1 MNGFGT
7 NWFASDAAMVGKLIA
22 KDWQVYQKQLAG
34 FVAGLLL
41 ALGLVGMG
49 TPLLASAGALLLLVL
64 LLVVGSYAIQSSV
77 MNERK
82 QQTQP
87 FVMSLPVTP
96 TDVFWGKLLANLVI
110 YLVPFLLVGGG
121 LLALVLT
128 TPRPDGAVPWL
139 VVVTLFMLA
148 QFCLSLCMVIAV
160 DSEGWNV
167 FAMLA
172 LMTLIG
178 PFLYWVTSMPGI
190 REHLQGDA
198 IVWSPQV
205 LGLVGGELAVIAIAI
220 LAAGWVHARKTSF
233 L

>member
-1 MNGFGT
+1 MN
-7 NWFASDAAMVGKLIA
+7 WLASDAAMVRKLIV

-34 FVAGLLL
+34 FVAGMLL
-41 ALGLVGMG
+41 AMGLVGMG

-77 MNERK
+77 MAERK
-82 QQTQP
+82 EQTQP

-96 TDVFWGKLLANLVI
+96 MDVFWGKLLANFAI
-110 YLVPFLLVGGG
+110 FLVPFLLVGGG
-121 LLALVLT
+121 LLALVLG
-128 TPRPDGAVPWL
+128 TPRADGAVPWL
-139 VVVTLFMLA
+139 VVVALFMLA
-148 QFCLSLCMVIAV
+148 NFCVSLCVVIAV

-178 PFLYWVTSMPGI
+178 PFLYWVSTMHGI

-205 LGLVGGELAVIAIAI
+205 LGLIGGELAVMAIAI
-220 LAAGWVHARKTSF
+220 LAAGWVHARKASF

>member
-1 MNGFGT
+1 MSG
-7 NWFASDAAMVGKLIA
+7 ASRFTTPPIA
-22 KDWQVYQKQLAG
+22 RPTDGLAKRLGLLDVKDNLLAG
-34 FVAGLLL
+34 SMPRPGHARTALKDDLGRTIGYLVMNPPEDLERAVDRAFLEKQIGFVAWTGAAGLLL

-49 TPLLASAGALLLLVL
+49 TPLLAAAGSLLLLVQ

-77 MNERK
+77 MLERK
-82 QQTQP
+82 EQTQP

-96 TDVFWGKLLANLVI
+96 MDVYWGKLLANLVI
-110 YLVPFLLVGGG
+110 YLVPFLLVSGG

-128 TPRPDGAVPWL
+128 TPRPDGAVPWVI
-139 VVVTLFMLA
+139 VVALFMLA

-178 PFLYWVTSMPGI
+178 PFL
-190 REHLQGDA
+190 
-198 IVWSPQV
+198 
-205 LGLVGGELAVIAIAI
+205 
-220 LAAGWVHARKTSF
+220 
-233 L
+233 

>member
-1 MNGFGT
+1 MN
-7 NWFASDAAMVGKLIA
+7 WLASDGAVVRKLIV

-77 MNERK
+77 MLERK

-96 TDVFWGKLLANLVI
+96 MDVFWGKLLANLVI
-110 YLVPFLLVGGG
+110 YLVPFLLVTGG

-128 TPRPDGAVPWL
+128 TPRPDGMVPWL
-139 VVVTLFMLA
+139 AVVALFMLA
-148 QFCLSLCMVIAV
+148 NFCLSLCMVIAV

-190 REHLQGDA
+190 REHLRGDA

-205 LGLVGGELAVIAIAI
+205 LALLAAELAVIGVAI
-220 LAAGWVHARKTSF
+220 LTAGWVHARKTSF